1 MPSDFLKTTLWA
13 ITPAYLDKIDTILTA
28 HFSGEKLD
36 LAAIEAAMGREL
48 KNDKKPYEVVDGAA
62 VIPVVGAVGKRMN
75 MFMRISG
82 GVSTELL
89 QSDIAEALDDPA
101 VEAIVLNI
109 DSPGGTVDGTM
120 ELADWLRSQRGQ
132 KPIYAYAD
140 GLIAS
145 AAYWIGSSADKVF
158 GYSTANV
165 GSIGVV
171 VTHYD
176 RSKQDDKYGITR
188 TMITAGKYKRVAA
201 DNAPLSEDGRAYLQ
215 DMVDGV
221 YSLFVDGVAASRG
234 VDVSTVL
241 ADMADGRVFLAGEA
255 LKRGML
261 DGIATLDETINAARA
276 AAQSQQEDK
285 YMDARQV
292 REKYPEAAAA
302 LVAEGKQQAEATAND
317 EAVKAAVSG
326 ETERLLGVY
335 SMLHGD
341 EDREKFKTLAA
352 TGITAEQAVAF
363 KAAGIGIPAAPA
375 AGEDDSEAEMKK
387 KILAGLER
395 GAEGNDPGHQVR
407 PGTKAGSGD
416 GDFEAKVKEHME
428 ATGDKRVAAL
438 KAVAKQHPD
447 LHEAWLTK
455 ASK

>member
-13 ITPAYLDKIDTILTA
+13 ITPAYLDKIDAILTA

-48 KNDKKPYEVVDGAA
+48 KNEKKPYEVVDGVA

-89 QSDIAEALDDPA
+89 QSDIAEALDDPE

-120 ELADWLRSQRGQ
+120 ELADWLRAQRGQ

-176 RSKQDDKYGITR
+176 RSKQDERNGVVRK
-188 TMITAGKYKRVAA
+188 MITAGKYKRIAA
-201 DNAPLSEDGRAYLQ
+201 DNAPLSEDGEAYLQ

-234 VDVSTVL
+234 VDVATVL

-387 KILAGLER
+387 KILAGLEQ
-395 GAEGNDPGHQVR
+395 GAAGNDPGHQGQSASE
-407 PGTKAGSGD
+407 PQ
-416 GDFEAKVKEHME
+416 DFEAAVE
-428 ATGDKRVAAL
+428 AFCKDNKDVPKSKAI
-438 KAVAKQHPD
+438 KAVAKKYPK
-447 LHEAWLTK
+447 LHAAYLDSANK
-455 ASK
+455 